1 MSRQGTFKQDTSYP
15 NWSFHGGNGCRNW
28 CHYFFHML
36 CFHIQHGET
45 AIHLVAKYNHAN
57 VIAAFASFKVNVNI
71 GGKVTHTH

>member
-1 MSRQGTFKQDTSYP
+1 
-15 NWSFHGGNGCRNW
+15 
-28 CHYFFHML
+28 ML

-71 GGKVTHTH
+71 GGKVTHTHTHARISVLDYPSCLCVAMFLMYVYKPSL